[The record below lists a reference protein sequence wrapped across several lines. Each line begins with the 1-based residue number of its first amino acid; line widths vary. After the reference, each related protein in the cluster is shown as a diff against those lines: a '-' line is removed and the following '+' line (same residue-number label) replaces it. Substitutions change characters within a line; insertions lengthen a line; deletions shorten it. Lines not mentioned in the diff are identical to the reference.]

1 MDETLRQLIIQEL
14 GLATKSQE
22 ESDAI
27 ISALGGLILKLAFV
41 TITETLNDED
51 VVEFDRIVTE
61 GDQDKVSAFLIEH
74 VEDLDAIMAK
84 SSRDVIEEFKK
95 K

>member
-14 GLATKSQE
+14 GLETKSQE

-61 GDQDKVSAFLIEH
+61 GNQDKVSAFLVEH

-95 K
+95 H

>member
-14 GLATKSQE
+14 GLETKSQE